1 MLVFF
6 VGVGVG
12 YGFGFGVGGDGC
24 VGVDSGGCGPQ
35 EGEAKQSR

>member
-6 VGVGVG
+6 VGV
-12 YGFGFGVGGDGC
+12 GVGGDGC